1 MNKVIK
7 QEIDMLL
14 SLDLAHIEDAL
25 RDSYKRDK
33 IIFNQIVYNRTIQRQ
48 ILKARQLRN
57 AYSDLT
63 EEEFMHF
70 LGITEK
76 QGLEGKDD
84 INKQILEAIINY
96 APSVS

>member
-1 MNKVIK
+1 
-7 QEIDMLL
+7 MLVAKIQ
-14 SLDLAHIEDAL
+14 SDLD
-25 RDSYKRDK
+25 SG
-33 IIFNQIVYNRTIQRQ
+33 
-48 ILKARQLRN
+48 LKARNETVVSTLRLLLSELHN
-57 AYSDLT
+57 AKIAKGSDLT